1 MNICHIKLITGE
13 DLLGNVDDHAKDSVL
28 INSPFV
34 VEERTNSST
43 GSTVMVLAPYAAF
56 GPSQDIWFQDTH
68 ILFMTTA
75 SDEYRKFYLASKKY
89 NDKYL
94 QPAQMRELNKIVD
107 AMEDAVDKKAHA
119 SNIVKLSS
127 ISVSNTS
134 FH

>member
-13 DLLGNVDDHAKDSVL
+13 DLLGNVDDHTKDSVL

-43 GSTVMVLAPYAAF
+43 GSTVMVLAPYAAY
-56 GPSQDIWFQDTH
+56 GTSQDIWFQDTH
-68 ILFMTTA
+68 ILFMTVA
-75 SDEYRKFYLASKKY
+75 SDEYHKFYLASKKY

-94 QPAQMRELNKIVD
+94 QPAQMKELNKIVD
-107 AMEDAVDKKAHA
+107 AMESAVDKRAHA
-119 SNIVKLSS
+119 SNIVRLSS
-127 ISVSNTS
+127 VGVSNTS

>member
-13 DLLGNVDDHAKDSVL
+13 DLLGSVDDHTKDSVL

-34 VEERTNSST
+34 VEERVNSST
-43 GSTVMVLAPYAAF
+43 GSTVMVLAPYAAY
-56 GPSQDIWFQDTH
+56 GPSKDIWFHDTH
-68 ILFMTTA
+68 ILFMTVA
-75 SDEYRKFYLASKKY
+75 SDEYCRFYLASKKY

-94 QPAQMRELNKIVD
+94 QPAQMKELNKIVD

-119 SNIVKLSS
+119 SNIVRLSS
-127 ISVSNTS
+127 IGVTNTS

>member
-13 DLLGNVDDHAKDSVL
+13 DLLGSVDDHTKDSVL
-28 INSPFV
+28 ISSPFV

>member
-13 DLLGNVDDHAKDSVL
+13 DLLGNVDDHTNDSVL

-68 ILFMTTA
+68 ILFMTVA

-94 QPAQMRELNKIVD
+94 QPAQMKELNKIVD